1 MSDGLLFLWSIFSS
15 TFIFVTGEL
24 KAFILDKLTH
34 NVSIDFFLYQNQD
47 FRVTCIRGSVYL
59 RSCNN
64 SFEVGHN
71 FMYLLASLVH
81 FKWSQVVQLNFYK
94 YSMQSLNQYDVIKTA
109 SIINCLK

>member
-71 FMYLLASLVH
+71 FIYLLASLVH
-81 FKWSQVVQLNFYK
+81 FKWSQVVQLNL